1 MNPIPQ
7 AVWLKVADRRKLR
20 TWWAEVMFN
29 LEDEDEAQAVQ
40 ESVNKALR
48 SRGVPEMAIL
58 AYQTILP
65 LLLEANAIRAFVE
78 DNPTYL
84 NALPEVLNRREALAL
99 ARLEWPQMER
109 SEMEALSNL
118 LPKTMGAVNSLW
130 MPGIKR
136 AVAKLKPEQ
145 TKSR

>member
-1 MNPIPQ
+1 
-7 AVWLKVADRRKLR
+7 
-20 TWWAEVMFN
+20 MFN

-65 LLLEANAIRAFVE
+65 LLLEADAIMAFVE

-84 NALPEVLNRREALAL
+84 NSLPEVLNRREALAL

>member
-7 AVWLKVADRRKLR
+7 AVWLKVANRRKLR

-48 SRGVPEMAIL
+48 SRGVPDMAIL

-84 NALPEVLNRREALAL
+84 NSLPEVLNRREALAL

-109 SEMEALSNL
+109 IEMEALSNL

-145 TKSR
+145 TKPR